1 MPAKKIR
8 SAPAAALLSDT
19 ALISALPFPA
29 PAEADGDLASG
40 LSRTLARRREV
51 PEAAPSTKASALAKL
66 TKAEKAGSARPARNT
81 ARKNIGPRS
90 GHK

>member
-19 ALISALPFPA
+19 ALVSALPFPA
-29 PAEADGDLASG
+29 PVEPESDLASG
-40 LSRTLARRREV
+40 LNRTLARRRDAA
-51 PEAAPSTKASALAKL
+51 EAPAKASTLAKL
-66 TKAEKAGSARPARNT
+66 TRAAKAGQPKPVR
-81 ARKNIGPRS
+81 RKTTIGPRS

>member
-19 ALISALPFPA
+19 ALVSAFAIPA
-29 PAEADGDLASG
+29 PVEPDSELSSG
-40 LSRTLARRREV
+40 LNRTLARRRDAM
-51 PEAAPSTKASALAKL
+51 EAPTKASALAKL
-66 TKAEKAGSARPARNT
+66 TKAAKTGQPKPVRSPRNV
-81 ARKNIGPRS
+81 GPRS